1 MLEDLHDGCDWTEA
15 EWRLRVKIQIGAA
28 IMKWRFWVRVEEDM
42 MIWRCWGEGESIE
55 LRKDLELGIFG
66 GKQGGEEASGEIET
80 DGKKN

>member
-1 MLEDLHDGCDWTEA
+1 
-15 EWRLRVKIQIGAA
+15 
-28 IMKWRFWVRVEEDM
+28 MKWRFWVRVEEDM